1 MVYTY
6 VLTVIRRRE
15 TVLRLETTRPHNNIL
30 LYHMICMIRIQHAQ
44 NWKLEI
50 EMKVEEVITGYN
62 TFAYM

>member
-1 MVYTY
+1 
-6 VLTVIRRRE
+6 
-15 TVLRLETTRPHNNIL
+15 
-30 LYHMICMIRIQHAQ
+30 MICMIRIQHAQ